1 LIRWSHD
8 LCYVQGSA
16 AFMIFFKNLF
26 LICVVVLL
34 SGCAGTY
41 RTYAEMFELAFTP
54 KTDAA
59 LPFSEFTANSPDYL
73 YIRLGDQPRAVMGLL
88 FIEQAQFKWTSANNV
103 VLVTEQG
110 RIVRSLGLPND
121 LLHTSN
127 RNADPIKVK
136 RFDNSEWTRQLD
148 WSAGEFGYTVTS
160 TFSEQTE
167 ETLTFFGQQIKA
179 KKVIETLRYDNPSS
193 YLRFDG
199 LWQNVFWFD
208 ETSGK
213 LLQSQQQLAPGTPA
227 YEIVFISEIA
237 RQLRQSGVQIA
248 GDAI

>member
-1 LIRWSHD
+1 
-8 LCYVQGSA
+8 
-16 AFMIFFKNLF
+16 MIFSKNLF
-26 LICVVVLL
+26 LLCLVALL
-34 SGCAGTY
+34 TGCAGTY

-54 KTDAA
+54 ATGAA
-59 LPFSEFTANSPDYL
+59 LPFSELTAPNPDYL
-73 YIRLGDQPRAVMGLL
+73 YVRLGDQPRAVMGLL
-88 FIEQAQFKWTSANNV
+88 FIEQAQFKWTSANNI

-127 RNADPIKVK
+127 RTADPIKAK

-160 TFSEQTE
+160 TFTEQAN
-167 ETLTFFGQQIKA
+167 ETLTFFGQQINA
-179 KKVIETLRYDNPSS
+179 KKVIETLRYDNPTA

-199 LWQNVFWFD
+199 AWQNIFWYD

-227 YEIVFISEIA
+227 YEIIFISEIA
-237 RQLRQSGVQIA
+237 RQLQQSGVQIA